1 MIISI
6 DAEEAFNKIQ
16 HSFMILKSLQK
27 MGTEGTYPNI
37 TKAIYDKHTVNI
49 ILKDE
54 KLKVFSLTSGIRQGC
69 TYSPLLFNI
78 VLKVLAM
85 AIREEK
91 EIKGIQIGKEVK
103 FSWFADNKILIIM
116 KLVLAEQID

>member
-1 MIISI
+1 MILSI

-16 HSFMILKSLQK
+16 HPFMILKSLQK

-37 TKAIYDKHTVNI
+37 TKAIYDKHTANI

-69 TYSPLLFNI
+69 PYSPLLFNI

-103 FSWFADNKILIIM
+103 FSWFADKIVIIM
-116 KLVLAEQID
+116 KLLLAEQRD